1 MSLPPILPTGAMA
14 SGEYVDYM
22 IGYLNTAMDSM
33 YTQLDSYVGAVQID
47 DWGNQWKRTTNDVN
61 TIVTT
66 LESDVSKLNQQIRMA
81 SDAIAKL

>member
-14 SGEYVDYM
+14 SGDYVDYM
-22 IGYLNTAMDSM
+22 MGYLNTALDSVDS
-33 YTQLDSYVGAVQID
+33 QLDSYVGAVQVE
-47 DWGNQWKRTTNDVN
+47 DWGNQWGRTTKDIN

>member
-33 YTQLDSYVGAVQID
+33 YTQLDSYVGAVQIE
-47 DWGNQWKRTTNDVN
+47 DWGNQWSRTTNDIN

-66 LESDVSKLNQQIRMA
+66 LESDVNKLNQQVRMA